1 MKKVIC
7 TKKAP
12 AAIGP
17 YSQAIMSS
25 DMLFISGQIP
35 VNPLNGTIES
45 NDIKGQTLQVFNNI
59 KAILEEA
66 DFCIDNIVKTTVF
79 LSDMSLFAD
88 MNEVYSSQF
97 TGDFP
102 ARAAFAVKELP
113 KGSLVEIEAIAMK

>member
-1 MKKVIC
+1 MKKVIN
-7 TKKAP
+7 TKNAP

-35 VNPLNGTIES
+35 VNPLSGTIES

-66 DFCIDNIVKTTVF
+66 DYCMEDIIKTTVF

-88 MNEVYSSQF
+88 MNEVYASMF
-97 TGDFP
+97 TGNYP